1 MASKYSEAGKG
12 SNPKLRQK
20 KQYDDNYD
28 MVFRRKE
35 KYYDSDE
42 SNDWDQELADIIN
55 RNQNIENK

>member
-1 MASKYSEAGKG
+1 MSKYSEAGKG